1 MNKKFLAVAIA
12 AVMAAPLTV
21 SAEAVM
27 YGQVRVSVDHV
38 KEDVTSVQF
47 RNHHS
52 RLGVRGSE
60 DLGNGLKALYAMEFG
75 VDIGGVGGAN
85 TLNNP
90 AHEFGGGANL
100 SNRNAFVGLA
110 GNWGT
115 LILGRH
121 DTPLKISTGRLDYFA
136 DTVGDNNLYYTEN
149 LADRRANGTIAYIT
163 PSMGGLTIATAIV
176 PGENDQARGLADAYS
191 VAAMYSNSG
200 FYGSA
205 AIEGADKDID
215 ALGGAA
221 DLEQIRFGL
230 GYDSGTWKIGAVW
243 ENLELDYAAPG
254 MGKGDWDAW
263 AINGAYSFGN
273 NTVKAKWFDAEH
285 FRKGFALGLDH
296 NLSKRT
302 QAYIMYVDSDNRV
315 SGEPDTRVWS
325 VGMNHSF

>member
-27 YGQVRVSVDHV
+27 YGQVRVAVDHYDSGY
-38 KEDVTSVQF
+38 KSVEF
-47 RNHHS
+47 RNHSS

-60 DLGNGLKALYAMEFG
+60 DLGNGLKGIYQMEFG
-75 VDIGGVGGAN
+75 VDIGGGTGRNQPGYEFSGGSSI
-85 TLNNP
+85 
-90 AHEFGGGANL
+90 

-121 DTPLKISTGRLDYFA
+121 DTPLKISTGRLDYFG
-136 DTVGDNNLYYTEN
+136 DTAGDNNFGYTEG
-149 LADRRANGTIAYIT
+149 LLDRRANGTVAYIT
-163 PSMGGLTIATAIV
+163 PSMGGLTIAAALV

-191 VAAMYSNSG
+191 VAAMYANSG

-205 AIEGADKDID
+205 AIEGADKNID

-230 GYDSGTWKIGAVW
+230 GYDSGAWKVGAVW
-243 ENLELDYAAPG
+243 ETVELDF
-254 MGKGDWDAW
+254 GDGVKADGDSW
-263 AINGAYSFGN
+263 ALNAAYSFGN
-273 NTVKAKWFDAEH
+273 SAVKAKYFEGDALIHPE
-285 FRKGFALGLDH
+285 RRGFALGLDH
-296 NLSKRT
+296 NLTKRT
-302 QAYIMYVDSDNRV
+302 QAYIMYVDSEHRAGGD
-315 SGEPDTRVWS
+315 DTQILS